1 MKKTL
6 NKNLLMAALICGNA
20 LWGGY
25 SSIRR
30 RELTRI

>member
-6 NKNLLMAALICGNA
+6 DKSLLMTALICGNA

-30 RELTRI
+30 REFARI